1 MHSTVLRCGK
11 SQEIDFQKTEGGGG
25 RLVDN
30 SWQTMMHLLKV
41 FIPRLMD
48 DSDRN
53 GGGLHTSRS
62 HFYPYHKKQNKKTI
76 CKHLHFLHNNKHVPQ
91 FTKALFVVY
100 KDYMSGIDNMDFCSI
115 FLQKKCEFPPG
126 TLAPSH
132 CPKTCSLWG

>member
-76 CKHLHFLHNNKHVPQ
+76 CKHFHF
-91 FTKALFVVY
+91 FTQQQACSTVHQSTFC
-100 KDYMSGIDNMDFCSI
+100 GIQRLYVRYRQYG
-115 FLQKKCEFPPG
+115 FLLYFFAEEM
-126 TLAPSH
+126 
-132 CPKTCSLWG
+132 